1 MCPDRPTHG
10 PQSDRITQAI
20 EVIRNQVHC
29 GPDRAFDLLRERALL
44 LGQSLEDTALDVLD
58 NIVRFDL

>member
-20 EVIRNQVHC
+20 EVIRSQVRC

-44 LGQSLEDTALDVLD
+44 LDQTLEHTALDVLD
-58 NIVRFDL
+58 EILRFDL